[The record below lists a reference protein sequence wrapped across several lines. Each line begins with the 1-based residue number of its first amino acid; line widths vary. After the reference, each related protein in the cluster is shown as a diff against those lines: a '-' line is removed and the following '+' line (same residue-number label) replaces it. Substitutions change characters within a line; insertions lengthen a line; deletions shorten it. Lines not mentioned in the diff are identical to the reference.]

1 MILIE
6 TILPDDLI
14 NNLKKCENII
24 FKKCFSSQDIP
35 IMHLNNSDTAMK
47 MFLEYLQNDDN
58 IYEKHG
64 PVVMAHFGHPMNP
77 YINPSTQV
85 EVLNLLNTY
94 QQYNG
99 EFIPIVIP
107 PLGGNYQYN
116 SNKSIYLA
124 YLNIQN
130 LESETTICDLNITF
144 ANILVTISITPLTI

>member
-1 MILIE
+1 
-6 TILPDDLI
+6 
-14 NNLKKCENII
+14 
-24 FKKCFSSQDIP
+24 
-35 IMHLNNSDTAMK
+35 MK